1 MREYP
6 LRITSEHD
14 IPDDVLVEHIAVAL
28 RDFEFAGKVDVK
40 MARQHPFDG
49 PEVFDDHVPEGARR
63 KHSLHGDEYV
73 LTAKQVEAIGGAA
86 GVERLIKLAR
96 SADREANFSPT
107 DIGAREL
114 LENSG
119 IEDPYPLTTRV
130 VDKLKETRRH
140 GND

>member
-6 LRITSEHD
+6 LRITSEND

-49 PEVFDDHVPEGARR
+49 PEVFDDYAPGTSAEG
-63 KHSLHGDEYV
+63 S
-73 LTAKQVEAIGGAA
+73 
-86 GVERLIKLAR
+86 
-96 SADREANFSPT
+96 FSPT